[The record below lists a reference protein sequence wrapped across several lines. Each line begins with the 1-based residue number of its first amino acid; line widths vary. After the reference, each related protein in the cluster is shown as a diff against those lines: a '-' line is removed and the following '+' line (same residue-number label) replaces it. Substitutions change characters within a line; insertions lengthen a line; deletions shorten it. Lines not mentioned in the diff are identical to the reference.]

1 MVRLLRSWDLVIS
14 YRGAEL
20 RFLGGIALEGFRS
33 RLAFYFDDIDTPI
46 GRGLTLWLTGTVV
59 VSSAIFVSESYV
71 IGTDIQAIQFRSILG
86 ICDRAILAVFT
97 IEYLLR
103 FWCAENRSRYV
114 FSLFSIID
122 LVAILPS
129 LLGFGNVGFLRIL
142 RWFRILKLVRFL
154 GGRTIFGYVTGEDAA
169 IFARIIFTL
178 VSIIFVFAGLIY
190 EVEHPTNPGFG
201 TFLDAIYFCV
211 STVTTAGFGDIVP
224 KSQLGRGLTVV
235 AILTGV
241 VLIPWQLGDL
251 IRQLVKTE
259 GQVALVCTSCGWVA
273 HDEDAKFCKRCGEAL
288 PLLQAQQD

>member
-1 MVRLLRSWDLVIS
+1 MEGLRSRI
-14 YRGAEL
+14 
-20 RFLGGIALEGFRS
+20 
-33 RLAFYFDDIDTPI
+33 AFYLDDIETPI
-46 GRGLTLWLTGTVV
+46 GRSVTLGLTGAVLL
-59 VSSAIFVSESYV
+59 SSAIFVADSYAV
-71 IGTDIQAIQFRSILG
+71 GMDVRSGLEA
-86 ICDRAILAVFT
+86 CDRVILFIFT
-97 IEYLLR
+97 VEYLLR
-103 FWCAENRSRYV
+103 FWCAENRVRYV

-154 GGRTIFGYVTGEDAA
+154 GGRTVFGYVTGEDAA
-169 IFARIIFTL
+169 IFSRIIFTL

-190 EVEHPTNPGFG
+190 EVEHSTNPGFR

-211 STVTTAGFGDIVP
+211 STVTTAGFGDITP

-259 GQVALVCTSCGWVA
+259 GQVELVCNACGWIV
-273 HDEDAKFCKRCGEAL
+273 HDGDAKFCKRCGAEL
-288 PLLQAQQD
+288 PNENQPAKI

>member
-1 MVRLLRSWDLVIS
+1 LILNFR
-14 YRGAEL
+14 
-20 RFLGGIALEGFRS
+20 RFGLEGLRS
-33 RLAFYFDDIDTPI
+33 RLAFYFDDIETPI
-46 GRGLTLWLTGTVV
+46 GRALTIGLAGLVV
-59 VSSAIFVSESYV
+59 LSSAIFVLQSYAV
-71 IGTDIQAIQFRSILG
+71 GEAVQSGLAL
-86 ICDRAILAVFT
+86 CDRGILIVFT
-97 IEYLLR
+97 LEYLLR
-103 FWCAENRSRYV
+103 FWCAETRVKYV

-169 IFARIIFTL
+169 IFTRIIFTL

-211 STVTTAGFGDIVP
+211 STVTTAGFGDITP

-273 HDEDAKFCKRCGEAL
+273 HDGDAKFCKRCGEKL
-288 PLLQAQQD
+288 PLLQALEDESSII

>member
-1 MVRLLRSWDLVIS
+1 M
-14 YRGAEL
+14 
-20 RFLGGIALEGFRS
+20 EGFRS

-59 VSSAIFVSESYV
+59 ASSAIFVSESYV
-71 IGTDIQAIQFRSILG
+71 IGTDVQAVQFRSILE
-86 ICDRAILAVFT
+86 ICDRAILVVFT
-97 IEYLLR
+97 MEYLLR
-103 FWCAENRSRYV
+103 FWCAENRLRYV

-190 EVEHPTNPGFG
+190 EVEHPTNPGFR

-273 HDEDAKFCKRCGEAL
+273 HDEDAKFCKRCGEQL
-288 PLLQAQQD
+288 PLLQAKQD

>member
-1 MVRLLRSWDLVIS
+1 VVIDKWLSIVLIKAQSSNFRRFGLEELRSRI
-14 YRGAEL
+14 
-20 RFLGGIALEGFRS
+20 
-33 RLAFYFDDIDTPI
+33 AFYFDDIETPI
-46 GRGLTLWLTGTVV
+46 GRRLTLCLTGAVV
-59 VSSAIFVSESYV
+59 ASSAIFVAESYV
-71 IGTDIQAIQFRSILG
+71 VGTDINTVQVRSVLE
-86 ICDRAILAVFT
+86 ICDRAILFVFT
-97 IEYLLR
+97 VEYLLR
-103 FWCAENRSRYV
+103 FWCTKNRLRYV

-129 LLGFGNVGFLRIL
+129 LLGFGHVGFLRIL

-190 EVEHPTNPGFG
+190 EVEHPTNPSFG

-211 STVTTAGFGDIVP
+211 STITTAGFGDIVP

-259 GQVALVCTSCGWVA
+259 GQVALTCSSCGCLA

-288 PLLQAQQD
+288 PLLNPEQL

>member
-1 MVRLLRSWDLVIS
+1 LILDFRRFVLEGLRSRI
-14 YRGAEL
+14 
-20 RFLGGIALEGFRS
+20 
-33 RLAFYFDDIDTPI
+33 AFYLDDIETPI
-46 GRGLTLWLTGTVV
+46 GRALTIGLAGLVV
-59 VSSAIFVSESYV
+59 LSSAIFVLESYAV
-71 IGTDIQAIQFRSILG
+71 GEEVQSGLAL
-86 ICDRAILAVFT
+86 CDRAILFVFT
-97 IEYLLR
+97 VEYLLR
-103 FWCAENRSRYV
+103 FWCTENRWRYV

-241 VLIPWQLGDL
+241 LLIPWQLGDL

-259 GQVALVCTSCGWVA
+259 GQVALVCGSCGWLA
-273 HDEDAKFCKRCGEAL
+273 HDGDAKFCKRCGEAL

>member
-1 MVRLLRSWDLVIS
+1 MVID
-14 YRGAEL
+14 RGAEL

-33 RLAFYFDDIDTPI
+33 RLAFYFDDIETPI

-59 VSSAIFVSESYV
+59 ASSAIFVSESYV
-71 IGTDIQAIQFRSILG
+71 VGTDIQAVQFRSILE
-86 ICDRAILAVFT
+86 ICDRAILVVFT

-103 FWCAENRSRYV
+103 FWCAENRLRYV
-114 FSLFSIID
+114 LSLFSIID

-190 EVEHPTNPGFG
+190 EVEHPTNPGFR

-273 HDEDAKFCKRCGEAL
+273 HDEDAKFCKHCGEAL
-288 PLLQAQQD
+288 PSLQAQQD

>member
-1 MVRLLRSWDLVIS
+1 ME
-14 YRGAEL
+14 EL
-20 RFLGGIALEGFRS
+20 RS
-33 RLAFYFDDIDTPI
+33 RLAFYFDDIETPI
-46 GRGLTLWLTGTVV
+46 GRRLTLCLTGAVV
-59 VSSAIFVSESYV
+59 ASSAIFVAESYA
-71 IGTDIQAIQFRSILG
+71 IGTEVNTVQIRSVLE
-86 ICDRAILAVFT
+86 ICDRAILFVFT
-97 IEYLLR
+97 VEYLLR
-103 FWCAENRSRYV
+103 FWCTENRWRYV

-259 GQVALVCTSCGWVA
+259 GQVALVCGSCGWLA

-288 PLLQAQQD
+288 PLLNPEQH